1 MNLIDKKVIVGVL
14 TILVLFTT
22 VQGIKPVLADNSG
35 NSTLLISV
43 KSGDGK
49 VCWSGAAT
57 GCTESSTTLSLQ
69 NGATLTFAATPSNG
83 YAFVDWYSGSPSTG
97 LYSHL
102 STYTLTINGDG
113 QYIFA
118 DFSQTQ
124 GDGY

>member
-1 MNLIDKKVIVGVL
+1 MINKKLITGIL
-14 TILVLFTT
+14 TIVVVLAA
-22 VQGIKPVLADNSG
+22 VQGIKPVLGDNSG
-35 NSTLLISV
+35 SSTLLISV
-43 KSGDGK
+43 KSGEGK

-57 GCTESSTTLSLQ
+57 GCTDSSSTLNLQ
-69 NGATLTFAATPSNG
+69 NGATLTFAATPTNG

-97 LYSHL
+97 VYSHL
-102 STYTLTINGDG
+102 NTFTVTINGDG